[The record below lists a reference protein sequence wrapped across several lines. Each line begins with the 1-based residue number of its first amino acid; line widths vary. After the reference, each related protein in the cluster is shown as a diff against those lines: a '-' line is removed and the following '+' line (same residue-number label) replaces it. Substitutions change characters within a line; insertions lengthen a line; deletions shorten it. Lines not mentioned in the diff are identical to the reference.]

1 MQKNGLNIAVF
12 LMLNCLIL
20 SIMAKWHKSL
30 FLDEL
35 AEFKRSAL
43 EVLRQPLED
52 GHITVARNK
61 LSVDYPAHFMLVAA
75 MNPCPCGLYGDLK
88 HPCTCTPLWSYTV
101 CQHVPTTV
109 F

>member
-20 SIMAKWHKSL
+20 SIMIKWHKSL

-52 GHITVARNK
+52 GYITVARNK

-88 HPCTCTPLWSYTV
+88 HPCTCTPLWNYTV